1 VLYHGLRSDK
11 ILCSIG
17 PRINKA
23 ETDVVLLVLLL
34 VSVSVTG
41 RSQQQRS
48 IRFHFYP
55 NFKLVD
61 LGKNDLNYVTSLQDL
76 YKLNGKPVY
85 VLVESRE

>member
-1 VLYHGLRSDK
+1 MVSGLTRY
-11 ILCSIG
+11 CVVG

-41 RSQQQRS
+41 RSQQQQRS